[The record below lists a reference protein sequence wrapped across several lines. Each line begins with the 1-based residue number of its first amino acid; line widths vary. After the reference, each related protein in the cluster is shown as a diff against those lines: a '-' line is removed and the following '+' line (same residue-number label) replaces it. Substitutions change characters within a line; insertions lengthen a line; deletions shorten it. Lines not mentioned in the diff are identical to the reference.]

1 MKKKQV
7 RIRLYAL
14 LSITFSLL
22 ILYSTFEMCLRH
34 KREAWP
40 FEKAMVIPAEF
51 IPEHKSLRWKY
62 SHAEGRNS
70 LGLRNREIGQKKDR
84 FRILFLGDSL
94 VFDSETTSG
103 LLYTQVVEER
113 LNKENKGKR
122 KIEIINAGIPGYT
135 TYQELEF
142 LKVHGLDMNPDLVIL
157 GFVFNDLYYKYLHKP
172 AKKKALTF
180 DPDIY
185 LNRFDVNAFPG
196 FFFSRSH
203 LAHTIAWR
211 LEILVKK
218 IKKQPLFPF
227 DYHQGFLLAW
237 KNFAWKK
244 ENDLIA
250 EMLSLLGEKD
260 IKLMI
265 VVFPISNQVDNRF
278 LKIDREYVL
287 FPQKKIGEMC
297 KSYGIPFL
305 DLTEA
310 LYRGGGPRLFK
321 DFLHLSPEGNDIAA
335 REITG
340 FLLKTRPYW
349 YNHSG
354 ENEAEMKQSPNP
366 NIRAGG

>member
-1 MKKKQV
+1 
-7 RIRLYAL
+7 
-14 LSITFSLL
+14 
-22 ILYSTFEMCLRH
+22 
-34 KREAWP
+34 
-40 FEKAMVIPAEF
+40 MVIPAEF
-51 IPEHKSLRWKY
+51 MPEHKPLMWKY

-70 LGLRNREIGQKKDR
+70 LGLRNREVGQKKDQ

-94 VFDSETTSG
+94 VFSSETTSG

-113 LNKENKGKR
+113 LNKENKGEKE
-122 KIEIINAGIPGYT
+122 IEIINAGIPGYT

-172 AKKKALTF
+172 TKKNALTY

-185 LNRFDVNAFPG
+185 LNRFDVNTFPG

-203 LAHTIAWR
+203 LAHIIAWR
-211 LEILVKK
+211 SEILVKK

-227 DYHQGFLLAW
+227 EYHPGFFLAW
-237 KNFAWKK
+237 KDFAWKK

-250 EMLSLLGEKD
+250 EMLSLLGQKD

-310 LYRGGGPRLFK
+310 LYKAGGPRLFK

-340 FLLKTRPYW
+340 FLSKTRAFW
-349 YNHSG
+349 YDHSG
-354 ENEAEMKQSPNP
+354 GSESEMERSPNP
-366 NIRAGG
+366 NIRAGGY